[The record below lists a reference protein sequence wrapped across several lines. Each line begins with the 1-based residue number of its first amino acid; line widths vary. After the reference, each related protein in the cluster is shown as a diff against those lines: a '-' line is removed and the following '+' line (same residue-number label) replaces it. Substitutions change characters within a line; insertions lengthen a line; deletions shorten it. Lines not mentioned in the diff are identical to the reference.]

1 MLGSRAHMTTTKT
14 AKTTNATSDVAPAML
29 AHQELLERQRQ
40 NAQRKLLKRRQ
51 KKSGQ

>member
-1 MLGSRAHMTTTKT
+1 MTTTKT
-14 AKTTNATSDVAPAML
+14 TKTSSATPEITPAMV
-29 AHQELLERQRQ
+29 AHHDLLERQRL